1 MGKFKKVLAAAA
13 AVVIGIISV
22 GCENGSNSSES
33 SESSSGGELKTVRI
47 GSPAADATQ
56 LCENA
61 GLALNLGYFD
71 EELEKVGYKAEY
83 IGFGQ
88 GGTAVNEALSSNQLD
103 LAFVGDIPPLIAK
116 SNGLDIKAVA
126 SLNSQAELGI
136 VVGNNSGISTVSELK
151 GKKVVAAFG
160 TVTYVYLINLLNS
173 NGMSI
178 DDVEV
183 INDIANGATLVAS
196 GDADAVIS
204 TGAGIYQFQNAG
216 IGKVLASSRDNTDI
230 SAQFFVY
237 GNTGYINE
245 NPEAIK
251 AIIKA
256 LIRSKD
262 TANADPD
269 AAYKALEVTDKPAS
283 VVEQIY
289 PREIGFDMFDPYITK
304 KAYEKL
310 DKTSKI
316 LTDSKV
322 ITKEVKAE
330 EIITTEYLD
339 AVYKELGLE
348 IPS

>member
-1 MGKFKKVLAAAA
+1 MGKFKRVLATAA
-13 AVVIGIISV
+13 AVAIGVIGV
-22 GCENGSNSSES
+22 GCGNGSNSSGNS
-33 SESSSGGELKTVRI
+33 GSSSGGELKTVRI

-88 GGTAVNEALSSNQLD
+88 GGTAVNEALSSNRLD

-136 VVGNNSGISTVSELK
+136 VVGNNSGISTVSDLK

-178 DDVEV
+178 DDVEI

-196 GDADAVIS
+196 GDADAVVS

-289 PREIGFDMFDPYITK
+289 PREIGFDMFDPYLTK

>member
-1 MGKFKKVLAAAA
+1 MKKIKRILAAAA
-13 AVVIGIISV
+13 AVVIGVIGA
-22 GCENGSNSSES
+22 GCGNSSNSSGS
-33 SESSSGGELKTVRI
+33 SGNTSGGELKAVRI
-47 GSPAADATQ
+47 GSPTADATQ
-56 LCENA
+56 LVENA
-61 GLALNLGYFD
+61 GLALNLGYID

-88 GGTAVNEALSSNQLD
+88 GGTAVNEALSSSQID
-103 LAFVGDIPPLIAK
+103 LAFIGDIPPLIAK
-116 SNGLDIKAVA
+116 SNGLDIKVVS
-126 SLNSQAELGI
+126 SLNSKAEMGI
-136 VVGNNSGISTVSELK
+136 VAGNNSGISTVSDLK

-160 TVTYVYLINLLNS
+160 TVTYVYLINLLEE
-173 NGMSI
+173 NGLSI

-196 GDADAVIS
+196 GDADAVVS

-230 SAQFFVY
+230 SAQFFLC
-237 GNTGYINE
+237 GNTGYIND
-245 NPEAIK
+245 NSEAIK

-269 AAYKALEVTDKPAS
+269 AAYKVLESADKPAS

-289 PREIGFDMFDPYITK
+289 PREIGFDMFDPYLTK
-304 KAYEKL
+304 DAYEKL
-310 DKTSKI
+310 NKTSEI

-339 AVYKELGLE
+339 AVYKELGLD